1 MQKKPKK
8 IDMNPKQLRYELQQA
23 YRRLTWKIWVY
34 LKANPDVLEANNNR
48 EIFDEMGKIQTQIFM
63 RRYPDHTYEDAFST
77 QDFISGLEAKYHAED
92 YYFEQE
98 LMDLFRPDI
107 EHDKDWGF
115 RMFVELLFY
124 SGMPESYSK
133 TVHQMVLDEEEAE
146 RSTTQAGA

>member
-1 MQKKPKK
+1 MRKKPKK
-8 IDMNPKQLRYELQQA
+8 IDMNPNQLRYELHTA

-34 LKANPDVLEANNNR
+34 LKANPDVLEANNNS

-77 QDFISGLEAKYHAED
+77 QDFISGLEAKYYAED

-98 LMDLFRPDI
+98 LMDLFRPGI
-107 EHDKDWGF
+107 EHDKEWGF

-146 RSTTQAGA
+146 RSATQARA